1 MTPIA
6 TRQAKIAAIGN
17 PNCGK
22 TTLFNALTGSNQV
35 TGNWPGV
42 TVERVEGTYIHDGQT
57 LTVVDLPG
65 VYSLDAEDADTG
77 LDERIARDYLLCGE
91 ADLIANIVDAS
102 NLERNLYL
110 TTQLIEMR
118 LPMVVVLNMTDVA
131 EERGLEIKVE
141 ALSQRLGC
149 PVVSVVASKSLGM
162 TQLRGAITEG
172 LQSRPIPP
180 TFVAYPAVVEDAIA
194 AILPHLEAQGESSPV
209 DPRWKALRLLEYND
223 LTLPRRRQPDLDRTI
238 RLWQSRVQDVL
249 GEDLDIVIADARY
262 GFIRNITE
270 VALVRSR
277 QVNSSL
283 TQQIDRWV
291 LNRWLGIPLFLAV
304 MYLMF
309 LFSINVG
316 SVFID
321 FFELFTGAI
330 FVEGFANVL
339 EGVGSPDWLIALLAN
354 GAGGGIQTVA
364 TFIPVIACTFLFLA
378 FLEDSGYMAR
388 AAFVMDRLMR
398 FMGLPGKSFVPMLVG
413 FGCNV
418 PAILATRSLESPRD
432 RLLTILMNP
441 FMSCGARLPVY
452 ALFAAA
458 FFPVGGQ
465 NIVFGLYLTG
475 IAAAVV
481 TGLILKQTLLQGEVS
496 HFIMELPLYHL
507 PTLRGVLW
515 RTWDRLREFIWRA
528 GQVIIIMVM
537 ILGLLN
543 TVRWDGSFG
552 DSETSV
558 LTDVS
563 RRITP
568 VFAPMGIQ
576 QDNYPAT
583 VGIFTGVFAKEAIV
597 GSLDALYGQLAREA
611 AAEAEEPFEFWPTI
625 EEAFTSIGDNFREL
639 GGQLLDPLGLDVGDI
654 DDVEGAAEEQGV
666 ATHTFGQMVT
676 RFDGQVGA
684 FSYLLFVLLYF
695 PCLAATAAIHRETGT
710 RWTLF
715 AGIWTTGLAYW
726 VATFFYQFGTFDRHP
741 GSSTAW
747 LLGLLVFLTLILV
760 GMRRIGRVV

>member
-1 MTPIA
+1 
-6 TRQAKIAAIGN
+6 
-17 PNCGK
+17 
-22 TTLFNALTGSNQV
+22 
-35 TGNWPGV
+35 
-42 TVERVEGTYIHDGQT
+42 
-57 LTVVDLPG
+57 
-65 VYSLDAEDADTG
+65 
-77 LDERIARDYLLCGE
+77 
-91 ADLIANIVDAS
+91 
-102 NLERNLYL
+102 
-110 TTQLIEMR
+110 
-118 LPMVVVLNMTDVA
+118 
-131 EERGLEIKVE
+131 
-141 ALSQRLGC
+141 
-149 PVVSVVASKSLGM
+149 
-162 TQLRGAITEG
+162 
-172 LQSRPIPP
+172 
-180 TFVAYPAVVEDAIA
+180 
-194 AILPHLEAQGESSPV
+194 
-209 DPRWKALRLLEYND
+209 
-223 LTLPRRRQPDLDRTI
+223 
-238 RLWQSRVQDVL
+238 
-249 GEDLDIVIADARY
+249 
-262 GFIRNITE
+262 
-270 VALVRSR
+270 
-277 QVNSSL
+277 
-283 TQQIDRWV
+283 
-291 LNRWLGIPLFLAV
+291 

-321 FFELFTGAI
+321 FFELLTGAI
-330 FVEGFANVL
+330 FVEGFANIL
-339 EGVGSPDWLIALLAN
+339 ERVGSPDWLIALLAN

-398 FMGLPGKSFVPMLVG
+398 LMGLPGKSFVPMLVG

-458 FFPVGGQ
+458 FFPVRGQ
-465 NIVFGLYLTG
+465 NVVFALYLTG

-528 GQVIIIMVM
+528 GQVIVIMVM

-552 DSETSV
+552 DSQTSV

-576 QDNYPAT
+576 PENYPAT
-583 VGIFTGVFAKEAIV
+583 VGVFTGVFAKEAIV

-611 AAEAEEPFEFWPTI
+611 AEDAEDSFEFWPTI

-639 GGQLLDPLGLDVGDI
+639 GGRLLDPLGLDVGDI
-654 DDVEGAAEEQGV
+654 DDVEGAAAEQGV
-666 ATHTFGQMVT
+666 ASHTFGQMVT

-684 FSYLLFVLLYF
+684 FAYLLFVLLYF

-760 GMRRIGRVV
+760 GMRRIGRLV

>member
-1 MTPIA
+1 MTSIA
-6 TRQAKIAAIGN
+6 THQAKIAAIGN
-17 PNCGK
+17 PNSGK

-42 TVERVEGTYIHDGQT
+42 TVERVEGTYLHEGQT

-77 LDERIARDYLLCGE
+77 LDERIARDYLLSGE

-118 LPMVVVLNMTDVA
+118 LPMVVVLNMVDVA
-131 EERGLEIKVE
+131 EDHGLEINLE
-141 ALSQRLGC
+141 RLSQRLGC
-149 PVVSVVASKSLGM
+149 PVVSVVASKSRGM
-162 TQLRGAITEG
+162 TELRAAITQG
-172 LQSRPIPP
+172 LQSPPIPP

-194 AILPHLEAQGESSPV
+194 AMLPHLEAQASKV
-209 DPRWKALRLLEYND
+209 DPRWRALRLLEYND
-223 LTLPRRRQPDLDRTI
+223 LTLPRPPQPDLDRLI
-238 RLWQSRVQDVL
+238 HVWQKRVQDVL

-270 VALVRSR
+270 VALLRSR
-277 QVNSSL
+277 QISTSL
-283 TQQIDRWV
+283 TQRIDNVV

-309 LFSINVG
+309 LFAINVG

-321 FFELFTGAI
+321 FFELLTGAI

-339 EGVGSPDWLIALLAN
+339 AGVGSPDWLIALLAN
-354 GAGGGIQTVA
+354 GAGGGIQTVS

-465 NIVFGLYLTG
+465 NVVFGLYLTG

-515 RTWDRLREFIWRA
+515 RTWDRLREFILRA

-576 QDNYPAT
+576 QENYPAT
-583 VGIFTGVFAKEAIV
+583 VGIFTGVFAKEAVV

-611 AAEAEEPFEFWPTI
+611 AVEAEEPFEFWPTI

-654 DDVEGAAEEQGV
+654 DDVEGAAAEQGV
-666 ATHTFGQMVT
+666 ATHTFGQMVS

-684 FSYLLFVLLYF
+684 FAYLLFVLLYF
-695 PCLAATAAIHRETGT
+695 PCLAATAAIYRETGS

-715 AGIWTTGLAYW
+715 AALWTTGLAYW

-747 LLGLLVFLTLILV
+747 LVGLLVFLTLLLA